1 MTSSFFTVDCSQQ
14 LFHSSYLTVA
24 FSQLTAKVNT
34 PLGGV
39 WFKNI
44 REQNDFVPDF
54 ENRMD
59 SLRIWKKERS
69 RSDFL
74 FGWRNISAHVT
85 EPFNTI

>member
-14 LFHSSYLTVA
+14 LFHSSYLTVV